1 MFLVEGKKVEIKS
14 KLIFQFD
21 GMSLNL
27 LDYIFYDIVINNT
40 MVSSLMTKIA

>member
-1 MFLVEGKKVEIKS
+1 MFLVEGKNVEIKS
-14 KLIFQFD
+14 KLIFQID
-21 GMSLNL
+21 VMSLNL